1 MFAEYSINFEYFILK
16 VKYSSDI
23 SKDISFSSTK
33 HIFFEKNK
41 VSKNLK
47 ISKNNIICAEASRY
61 YSSSNVALLL
71 RGCWCF
77 KAEEEWHNM
86 MDKKIILHLTGQVF
100 YHGVHE
106 QSNS

>member
-16 VKYSSDI
+16 EKYSSDI
-23 SKDISFSSTK
+23 SKDISFSFTK

-41 VSKNLK
+41 VSKNFR

-61 YSSSNVALLL
+61 YGSSNVALLL

-77 KAEEEWHNM
+77 KAGEEWHM
-86 MDKKIILHLTGQVF
+86 KD
-100 YHGVHE
+100 
-106 QSNS
+106 